1 MTLRLVVYDV
11 AWRRVGAVESLTSAS
26 GVSVCNGVSSLTFAV
41 DNDTPYAQELSSP
54 GTRLELFDDGAFVQA
69 LRVPEYVI
77 DLPRATGQVT
87 VKAVGFDD
95 LLDRLTGYPEPTKTI
110 ASGTV
115 GTFAN
120 DYDTRGGAKPFET
133 AAKGII
139 ADAAARLGEPVTVVA
154 SQGRGPSYSAQVRSD
169 NLADLLYPDADK
181 AGMVITVGPTAG
193 HDGYLVDVVPRGSV
207 GFVITEASGL
217 IEKGVVRI
225 TEPKVTRVLAG
236 GQGEK
241 ADRQFYALT
250 SPGRESAW
258 GVAKEKF
265 RDARDA
271 ADTATLAKRAQESM
285 DEGAASYTVSL
296 SLREAEGFRWRD
308 GYEVG
313 DAVQIRIGDLLITDW
328 IRRVEWSW
336 SKNDGFTARPII
348 GDAAGDPLQEVTR
361 SVGALVARDRRWK
374 ART

>member
-41 DNDTPYAQELSSP
+41 DNDTPYGQGLASP

-69 LRVPEYVI
+69 FRVPEYVI

-110 ASGTV
+110 PSGTV

-120 DYDTRGGAKPFET
+120 DYDTRGGSKPFET

-139 ADAAARLGEPVTVVA
+139 GDAATRLGEPVTVVA
-154 SQGRGPSYSAQVRSD
+154 SQGRGPSYSAQVRND

-181 AGMVITVGPTAG
+181 AGMVITVAPTAG
-193 HDGYLVDVVPRGSV
+193 HDGYLVDVVPRGSI

-217 IEKGVVRI
+217 IEKGTVRI

-241 ADRQFYALT
+241 AARQFYALT
-250 SPGRESAW
+250 APGRESAW
-258 GVAKEKF
+258 GVVKEKF

-271 ADTATLAKRAQESM
+271 ADTATLAKRAQESL
-285 DEGAASYTVSL
+285 DEGAASYAVSL

-348 GDAAGDPLQEVTR
+348 GDASGDPLQEVTR

>member
-1 MTLRLVVYDV
+1 MALRLVVYDA

-26 GVSVCNGVSSLTFAV
+26 GVSVCNGVSSLSFAV
-41 DNDTPYAQELSSP
+41 DNDTPYAQELASP
-54 GTRLELFDDGAFVQA
+54 GTRLELFDGSAFVKA
-69 LRVPEYVI
+69 FRVPEYVI
-77 DLPRATGQVT
+77 DLPWATGQVT

-110 ASGTV
+110 TSGTV

-139 ADAAARLGEPVTVVA
+139 GDAAARLGEPVTVVA
-154 SQGRGPSYSAQVRSD
+154 SQGRGPSYAAQVRND

-181 AGMVITVGPTAG
+181 AGMVITVSPTAG
-193 HDGYLVDVVPRGSV
+193 HNGYLVDVVPRGSI

-217 IEKGVVRI
+217 IEKGTVRI

-241 ADRQFYALT
+241 AARQFYALT
-250 SPGRESAW
+250 APGRESAW
-258 GVAKEKF
+258 GVTKEKF

-271 ADTATLAKRAQESM
+271 ADTPTLAKRAQESL
-285 DEGAASYTVSL
+285 DEGAATYAVNL
-296 SLREAEGFRWRD
+296 SLREMDGFRGRD
-308 GYEVG
+308 GSEVG
-313 DAVQIRIGDLLITDW
+313 ATVQVRVGDLLITDW

-336 SKNDGFTARPII
+336 TKTEGFTARPVI
-348 GDAAGDPLQEVTR
+348 GDAAGDALQELTR
-361 SVGALVARDRRWK
+361 NVGALVARDRRWK